1 MFWILQAF
9 GPRILNILK
18 WHICV
23 VEQAILFW
31 ISTKTICKKS
41 PVTIQPN
48 HLPSSSKAR
57 SKGTALPSPSLGA
70 AKVPWLFVPEKPKEE
85 VPANARVVFHSMILL
100 GMMTFFGK
108 GRLLVVKK
116 NGSLKQ
122 LCKLCAFFFLNAV
135 WQQGNLWDRYWD
147 SSSSSA
153 SSSARPCKS
162 KIVQAHTQLQVFE
175 DIAKSLKL
183 QQSTI
188 GSFCMEPCNQ
198 SLCCIS
204 LFFCDPHP
212 VVELG
217 NHLDK
222 AWQRKQH
229 ELRCG
234 CFPYPIVI
242 NCAVTQVA
250 CYTSWSF
257 SVSNDRFGCCQYQWI
272 LIHSSFAQGALP

>member
-122 LCKLCAFFFLNAV
+122 LCKLCAFFFSMQSGSREICEIDIGIHLLQVQVLRHDPAN
-135 WQQGNLWDRYWD
+135 QKSCRHTPSFKCLKILQNLWSY
-147 SSSSSA
+147 
-153 SSSARPCKS
+153 S
-162 KIVQAHTQLQVFE
+162 KAQLDPFAWNHVTSHC
-175 DIAKSLKL
+175 AAY
-183 QQSTI
+183 
-188 GSFCMEPCNQ
+188 
-198 SLCCIS
+198 LC
-204 LFFCDPHP
+204 
-212 VVELG
+212 
-217 NHLDK
+217 
-222 AWQRKQH
+222 
-229 ELRCG
+229 
-234 CFPYPIVI
+234 
-242 NCAVTQVA
+242 
-250 CYTSWSF
+250 F
-257 SVSNDRFGCCQYQWI
+257 SVTPI
-272 LIHSSFAQGALP
+272 L